1 MVPSIQNCIR
11 PLDGWL
17 VILGRHFYSTTTTKT
32 MTIDLVADGN
42 KENRPTDGINQLEI
56 DGREEETVFLDR
68 KKKRKRGEKNETI
81 VM

>member
-1 MVPSIQNCIR
+1 
-11 PLDGWL
+11 
-17 VILGRHFYSTTTTKT
+17 

-68 KKKRKRGEKNETI
+68 KKKRKRGEKNGTI